1 MIPVPND
8 FTRIPIPISAE
19 ADRRTLVSV
28 LASAGLEVRIT
39 KDRTS
44 KSAAYKYYVEYR
56 TPAQ

>member
-1 MIPVPND
+1 MPND

-19 ADRRTLVSV
+19 ADRRALVSV